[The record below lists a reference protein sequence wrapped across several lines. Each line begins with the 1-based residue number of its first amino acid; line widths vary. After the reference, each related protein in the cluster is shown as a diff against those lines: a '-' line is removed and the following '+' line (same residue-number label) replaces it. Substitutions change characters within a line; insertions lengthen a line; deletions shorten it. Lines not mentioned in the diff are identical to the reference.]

1 MIVLRTLVAGLVLS
15 VLAWSYFGS
24 TEPTLHETF
33 SEWANT
39 YSRTYSGSVIKI

>member
-1 MIVLRTLVAGLVLS
+1 MIVLRTLVAGLILT
-15 VLAWSYFGS
+15 AWSYFGS